1 MTAADDIPGLRG
13 LVRLGEAFAVI
24 PLVKQGLPEAKLAFE
39 NPCVLGVA
47 AGASLA
53 GTLLRRR
60 APGVGGELASSLI
73 ALAPALFALRGGEL
87 AAYHGV
93 EHKAIAAYEADDD
106 DARDAL
112 KEHERCGSH
121 LMAPMLAANLAGTLL
136 LKRAVERPN
145 AARRRRRGARLDG
158 RRGRGLRLDRAPRR
172 LAAHAGAQAPGLRA
186 AAADRHAR
194 ARRAPAR
201 GRPRGAGRD
210 PARRKDS
217 N

>member
-1 MTAADDIPGLRG
+1 MKAVDDIPGLRG

-24 PLVKQGLPEAKLAFE
+24 PLVKKGLPEAKLAFE
-39 NPCVLGVA
+39 NPSVLGVA
-47 AGASLA
+47 AGASIA

-60 APGVGGELASSLI
+60 APGVSGELASSLI

-93 EHKAIAAYEADDD
+93 EHKAIAAYEADDE

-136 LKRAVERPN
+136 LKRAVERRARSP
-145 AARRRRRGARLDG
+145 AVRSRWPRRRRRSRSSPGPSATPIR
-158 RRGRGLRLDRAPRR
+158 RSRGRSSGRATSCS
-172 LAAHAGAQAPGLRA
+172 G
-186 AAADRHAR
+186 
-194 ARRAPAR
+194 
-201 GRPRGAGRD
+201 
-210 PARRKDS
+210 
-217 N
+217 